1 MKKRRNAELLVD
13 GLGTLWIGLAQIR
26 NVTIEMTE
34 WCLEGSISIFTENY
48 CIFKANV
55 KLNKSIEMTFEESMT
70 ELNIGKIQ
78 TNPENSQSQ
87 KACRIIKA
95 NEPLLSK
102 L

>member
-1 MKKRRNAELLVD
+1 
-13 GLGTLWIGLAQIR
+13 
-26 NVTIEMTE
+26 
-34 WCLEGSISIFTENY
+34 LEGSVSIFTENY
-48 CIFKANV
+48 CILKANV
-55 KLNKSIEMTFEESMT
+55 KLKNSIEMTFEESMT